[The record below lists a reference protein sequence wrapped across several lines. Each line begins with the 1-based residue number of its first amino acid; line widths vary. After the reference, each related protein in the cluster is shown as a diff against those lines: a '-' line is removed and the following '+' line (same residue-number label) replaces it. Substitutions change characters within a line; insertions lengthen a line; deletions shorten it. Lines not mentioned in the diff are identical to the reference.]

1 MSYNNRNK
9 GSESFK
15 ILSFVLPLIFYIG
28 IAVWDGPVWCVDSQ
42 SYVSMDFSREP
53 VYPLFLLLVRKIF
66 ETFDFTGQMYEQD
79 SYLFCVVII
88 QSLLWVYASWKLGN
102 EIFNTAIRNLPEKKA
117 VLLGYVGVFSQMAV
131 ASLNRFAANR
141 GSMYSECIMTE
152 ALAMPLFILFNIE
165 LWKLYRSYLQR
176 NIVTVFLLAVLI
188 ASIRKQM
195 LICLLI
201 WGASALV
208 IYIVEHN
215 SESMHKLFFTVLMIF
230 AAVVC
235 ISGLDRFYN
244 SAVRGRFVEHIGNS
258 KGGLD
263 TVLYTAKSEDSELF
277 ADYNG
282 YPELDKLYTDIY
294 ETCKEQGL
302 TIESSPGYD
311 PESKPNV
318 FNSDWV
324 SMASHY
330 ADSYDVIGFDVV
342 AVKCAEYVSEHF
354 SDLEQV
360 DAQLKEDE
368 IEGILFKTLLKKDFE
383 RVRKGEGG
391 PVIYVFTA
399 NVLKA
404 FVISVAN
411 ISPRILIQISAFI
424 YIFYL
429 TAFGF
434 LFMSN
439 VFGSGGQ
446 SKSMKSEFMILTFL
460 TITGIVINSVVTGS
474 MIFPQPR
481 YMCYGMGLFYLTL
494 TCDIIATKK

>member
-1 MSYNNRNK
+1 M
-9 GSESFK
+9 
-15 ILSFVLPLIFYIG
+15 PLIFYIG

-53 VYPLFLLLVRKIF
+53 VYPLFLMLIRRIY
-66 ETFDFTGQMYEQD
+66 ETFDFSGQMYGQD
-79 SYLFCVVII
+79 SYLFCAVII
-88 QSLLWVYASWKLGN
+88 QSLLWVFASWRLGM

-117 VLLGYVGVFSQMAV
+117 VFLGYCGVLSQMAV

-165 LWKLYRSYLQR
+165 LWKLYRSYIQR
-176 NIVTVFLLAVLI
+176 NIVSVFLLGVLI

-195 LICLLI
+195 LICLII
-201 WGASALV
+201 WGFSAFV
-208 IYIVEHN
+208 IYLLEHN
-215 SESMHKLFFTVLMIF
+215 REGLHKLFITVLMIF
-230 AAVVC
+230 AAIVC
-235 ISGLDRFYN
+235 ISGIDRFYN

-263 TVLYTAKSEDSELF
+263 TVLYTAKSEDAELF

-282 YPELDKLYTDIY
+282 YPDLDKLYTDIY
-294 ETCKEQGL
+294 ETCKEQQL
-302 TIESSPGYD
+302 TIEFAPGYD

-318 FNSDWV
+318 FTSDWV
-324 SMASHY
+324 AMASHY

-342 AVKCAEYVSEHF
+342 AVKCDEYVKEHF
-354 SDLEQV
+354 PDLELY

-368 IEGILFKTLLKKDFE
+368 IEGILLKTLLKKDFD
-383 RVRKGEGG
+383 RITKGEGG
-391 PVIYVFTA
+391 TVIYVFTA

-411 ISPRILIQISAFI
+411 ISPKILIQISMFI
-424 YIFYL
+424 YVLYL

-434 LFMSN
+434 LYMSN

-446 SKSMKSEFMILTFL
+446 SKSMKSEFMILAFL
-460 TITGIVINSVVTGS
+460 TLSGIAINSVVTGS